1 MYLNRAKVENFRG
14 FHRINIAF
22 EPTTV
27 LIGENNYGKTSL
39 LDILQICLGYRAESG
54 GFPFRA
60 RDFRR
65 PDGRENESPPPI
77 KVSLTFREGGVRE
90 RSPWRRSKLRKVFT
104 DGPRR
109 SFQLVLKVT
118 AELEPKNGRIDV
130 GWSFVAPGSLTLG
143 EPERRIQMRT
153 QPGLPFAANIRPELE
168 PGPPRW
174 NGLQFRDSESSN
186 NRVSVMRV
194 PY

>member
-22 EPTTV
+22 ETTTV

-39 LDILQICLGYRAESG
+39 LDILQICLGYRADGG
-54 GFPFRA
+54 GFPFRP

-65 PDGRENESPPPI
+65 ADGHEDTSPQPI
-77 KVSLTFREGGVRE
+77 KVSLNFRERGVRE

-109 SFQLVLKVT
+109 SLQLVLKVT
-118 AELEPKNGRIDV
+118 ATLEPKSERINV
-130 GWSFVAPGSLTLG
+130 
-143 EPERRIQMRT
+143 R
-153 QPGLPFAANIRPELE
+153 
-168 PGPPRW
+168 
-174 NGLQFRDSESSN
+174 
-186 NRVSVMRV
+186 
-194 PY
+194 